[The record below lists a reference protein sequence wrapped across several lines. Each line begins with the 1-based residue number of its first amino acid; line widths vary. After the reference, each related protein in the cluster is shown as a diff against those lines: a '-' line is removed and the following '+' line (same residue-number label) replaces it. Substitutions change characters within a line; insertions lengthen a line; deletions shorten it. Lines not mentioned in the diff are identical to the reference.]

1 VKSGVDAVQK
11 MNSTEIHPLPYYET
25 IESAGKD
32 KAWLVMVHG
41 LSQHLGVFSSQVES
55 FRHRYRL
62 LRIDLPGH
70 GRSASIPGPYG
81 LVEYAES
88 VLAVLDHIGI
98 AKMHY
103 WGTHTGAGV
112 GLLLAAA
119 DQGKRF
125 KSLILDG
132 AVMPGVDLPSIT
144 AALSR
149 AKTTARTSGI
159 EVARRE
165 WFDQAAWFD
174 VMRSKPEQCRSREH
188 WLMISE
194 FAGGP
199 WLDTAPPR
207 SVDSIEEGLRALAT
221 PTLLINGEHDLAD
234 FRMIANRVASLLPN
248 AQQYVV
254 PGGGGFPLWEYPRE
268 VNSRVSGFLLRPC
281 GQQPPTV
288 GCCPEREH
296 ARRPIG

>member
-1 VKSGVDAVQK
+1 
-11 MNSTEIHPLPYYET
+11 MNSTEVRSLPYYKT

-41 LSQHLGVFSSQVES
+41 ASQHLGIFSLQVES
-55 FRHRYRL
+55 FQHRYRL
-62 LRIDLPGH
+62 LLIDLPGH
-70 GRSASIPGPYG
+70 GRSANIPGPYG

-98 AKMHY
+98 GKMHF

-112 GLLLAAA
+112 GLLLAAD

-132 AVMPGVDLPSIT
+132 AVLPGVDLPSIT
-144 AALSR
+144 TTVSR
-149 AKTTARTSGI
+149 AKTTARASGV

-165 WFDQAAWFD
+165 WFDKAEWFD
-174 VMRSKPEQCRSREH
+174 VMRSKPEQCRSTEH
-188 WLMISE
+188 WLIISE

-199 WLDTAPPR
+199 WLDTSQPR
-207 SVDSIEEGLRALAT
+207 SVYSIEKSLPALAT

-234 FRMIANRVASLLPN
+234 FKMIANRVASSLPN

-254 PGGGGFPLWEYPRE
+254 PGGGGFPLWEYPHE
-268 VNSRVSGFLLRPC
+268 VNSCVSGFLLRLC
-281 GQQPPTV
+281 DQQPPTV
-288 GCCPEREH
+288 GCCPDGEPAGRL
-296 ARRPIG
+296 IG